1 MLSEGNVILDFSVL
15 YLMAKNCLT
24 RETKTKLTS
33 VEGSL
38 MLAKIS
44 IKDILYMQ
52 IVWEECFLF
61 VYFFLFLKMAV
72 EVRRKQA
79 SWISVC
85 QRKCENLQ
93 IGVGLGKIN
102 SGVNGKF
109 PSDSFPHFALFTRSS
124 KSVK

>member
-1 MLSEGNVILDFSVL
+1 MLSEGNVFLDFSVL

-52 IVWEECFLF
+52 IVWEECFC
-61 VYFFLFLKMAV
+61 FFF
-72 EVRRKQA
+72 
-79 SWISVC
+79 SVFKDGC
-85 QRKCENLQ
+85 
-93 IGVGLGKIN
+93 
-102 SGVNGKF
+102 
-109 PSDSFPHFALFTRSS
+109 RS
-124 KSVK
+124 KEKADLLDIRVPKEM